1 MEQFRFETPYNISEL
16 INCLKGAASDT
27 FILSGG
33 TDLTIKLRNSGIYS
47 GRIIDMSGIGELKH
61 IKLEAGFVKIGANVT
76 FSELGDSKLIEE
88 YAACVGQAA
97 RLVGSPQIRNMAR
110 MAGNIA
116 NSSPRGDSIPALY
129 ALDAKIR
136 TIDGDGK
143 DTLRPINEIITG
155 IGKNSLK
162 KDEAIIEIL
171 IPYSARFRRSA
182 FGKCGRESSRTTVV
196 ISNINVAAA
205 VCCDKSSGIIEEASI
220 VIGSAAP
227 VPYHAE
233 KAESV
238 LKGSRPTPEL
248 GKSFVDALCLHVKD
262 SINGVKRYENKID
275 EVAGIGTDIYER
287 LFGVLMAGGV
297 NK

>member
-1 MEQFRFETPYNISEL
+1 MEQFLFEAPHNISEL
-16 INCLKGAASDT
+16 KRCLRDATGDT
-27 FILSGG
+27 YILSGG

-47 GRIIDMSGIGELKH
+47 GRLIDMTGIGELGQ
-61 IKLEAGFVKIGANVT
+61 IKLEDGFVKIGANVT
-76 FSELGDSKLIEE
+76 FSEISESKVIEK

-97 RLVGSPQIRNMAR
+97 SLVGSPQIRNMAR

-136 TIDGDGK
+136 TVDGDG
-143 DTLRPINEIITG
+143 NEAFRTISEIVTG
-155 IGKNSLK
+155 IGQNSLRK
-162 KDEAIIEIL
+162 NEAIIEIM
-171 IPYSARFRRSA
+171 IPYSERCRRSA

-205 VCCDKSSGIIEEASI
+205 IYYDESTDTIEEASV

-233 KAESV
+233 KAEAV
-238 LKGSRPTPEL
+238 LVGSRPAPEVE
-248 GKSFVDALCLHVKD
+248 KRFVDSLCTHVRE
-262 SINGVKRYENKID
+262 SINGVRRYENKID
-275 EVAGIGTDIYER
+275 EVAGIGTDIIER
-287 LFGVLMAGGV
+287 LFCDLMAGGV
-297 NK
+297 RK

>member
-1 MEQFRFETPYNISEL
+1 MEQFRFETPCNVNEL
-16 INCLKGAASDT
+16 VNCLKGTASDT
-27 FILSGG
+27 YILSGG

-47 GRIIDMSGIGELKH
+47 GRIIDMSGISELGH
-61 IKLEAGFVKIGANVT
+61 IKLEDGFVKVGANVT
-76 FSELGDSKLIEE
+76 FSEIGESRMIQEH
-88 YAACVGQAA
+88 AACVGQAA
-97 RLVGSPQIRNMAR
+97 RLVGSLQIRNMAR

-136 TIDGDGK
+136 TIDGDGIEA
-143 DTLRPINEIITG
+143 LRPVDEIVTG

-162 KDEAIIEIL
+162 KNEAILEIL
-171 IPYSARFRRSA
+171 IPYSKSCIRSA

-205 VCCDKSSGIIEEASI
+205 VYFDKTSGLVEEASV

-233 KAESV
+233 KAEAV
-238 LKGSRPTPEL
+238 LKGSKPTPEL
-248 GKSFVDALCLHVKD
+248 CRSFVDALCLHVRE

-287 LFGVLMAGGV
+287 LFGDLMAGGV
-297 NK
+297 R